1 MVCRVDGGTIT
12 LTGMVGDNYWEDGFT
27 SGDVVM
33 ALAQV
38 GAGNPVKVIL
48 NSGGGY
54 ATEGSAIY
62 SALKGHDGP
71 VTMVIQGIAASA
83 ASLIAMAGDEVVM
96 SIGAV
101 MMIHDPATITWGTA
115 ADHQVSINMLNAL
128 ANTYA
133 GVYAAKTKGTN
144 EQMRAFMRDELWMEP
159 ADAVAKGF
167 ADKVEDASNDN
178 TPVQASAFA
187 YGVYAKAPEPL
198 RALASAKGWKPRGPT
213 MTAPPVQP
221 PQPKAETPPEEPTMS
236 TQNQTPGDA
245 VAAATARIKGI
256 MQHEEASGRTT
267 LAEHL
272 AYETTMSVDEAV
284 AALKASAKA
293 EAPGEVESFEE
304 RKARMQGDGLGL
316 PGQPP
321 TVKAEKAEKAKA
333 GWGNVV
339 AKHNKAVEARRR

>member
-178 TPVQASAFA
+178 TPIQASAFA

-213 MTAPPVQP
+213 MTAPPVHP
-221 PQPKAETPPEEPTMS
+221 PQPKAETPPKEPTMS
-236 TQNQTPGDA
+236 EVTDA
-245 VAAATARIKGI
+245 VKADRARSQGI
-256 MQHEEASGRTT
+256 MTHAEAKGREA
-267 LAEHL
+267 LAQKL
-272 AYETTMSVDEAV
+272 AYETDLSVEAAV
-284 AALKASAKA
+284 EMLKVSPKASADND
-293 EAPGEVESFEE
+293 GGESFEE
-304 RKARMQGDGLGL
+304 RKTRMQEADGLGL
-316 PGQPP
+316 PGKKP
-321 TVKAEKAEKAKA
+321 TAKGDGGKAWAKA
-333 GWGNVV
+333 LERVNGRI
-339 AKHNKAVEARRR
+339 AS